1 MRVQVNERFL
11 CMSHQRIVSL
21 IPSGTEIVTALGLGP
36 QLVGRSHECDYPA
49 DVQKLPAVTAP
60 KIDISGSSRIVHAD
74 VSDIIQNALSVF
86 SVDEDLLRALRPTV
100 ILTQTHCEVCAVSYA
115 DVERA
120 ILHSLDK
127 RTKIVALEPNTLDD
141 IWQDVLRASDT
152 LGVPER
158 GDMLVTNLKSRMKI
172 IADRGQTA
180 AKKGRPRVACIEW
193 IDPLMASGNWM
204 PELVSM
210 AGGESIFG
218 EAGRHLN
225 WDDVLQADPDV
236 IIVMPCGYDID
247 RSFDELALLMDRP
260 EWPSLRAVQN
270 HQVYVVD
277 GNQFFNRPGPRLG
290 ESLEILAEI
299 LHPDAF
305 HFGHFGKGWERVTS
319 VL

>member
-1 MRVQVNERFL
+1 
-11 CMSHQRIVSL
+11 
-21 IPSGTEIVTALGLGP
+21 
-36 QLVGRSHECDYPA
+36 
-49 DVQKLPAVTAP
+49 VQKLPAVTAP

-86 SVDEDLLRALRPTV
+86 SVDEDLLRALKPTV
-100 ILTQTHCEVCAVSYA
+100 ILTQTHCDVCAVSYA

-120 ILHSLDK
+120 ILQSLDK

-141 IWQDVLRASDT
+141 IWEDMLRASDT

-172 IADRGQTA
+172 IADRSQTA

-218 EAGRHLN
+218 EAGRHSGWIN
-225 WDDVLQADPDV
+225 WGDMLQADPDV

-247 RSFDELALLMDRP
+247 RSFDELGLLVDRP

-305 HFGHFGKGWERVTS
+305 HFGHFGKGWERVTNP
-319 VL
+319 